1 VIHNYNRVGEIFWR
15 NWKGE
20 GKVSGDQVK
29 QKINLDSFSKMVK
42 YGHRGPNLALFF
54 PRRGILQVKTSKAE
68 MRVILVLNRD
78 QLIEGGVIAEK
89 NAGDT

>member
-1 VIHNYNRVGEIFWR
+1 VK
-15 NWKGE
+15 WKIE
-20 GKVSGDQVK
+20 LSP
-29 QKINLDSFSKMVK
+29 FSEMIK

-78 QLIEGGVIAEK
+78 QLIEGGVIVEK
-89 NAGDT
+89 DAGDT